1 MPVLFI
7 LLTSNAMAQSIET
20 IVSSRPVTMGGNLS
34 YNHNYEMLPD
44 SSSSYYYLSG
54 SLNTKFFGVVD
65 VPVSFSYTN
74 NKFTKNMAMPFNRF
88 SLSPSYK
95 GYTVYIGY
103 NSMTFSKYTM
113 SGHDYFGGGFGY
125 SGSGPW
131 STEAF
136 FGRLRKAIMPD
147 SSTND
152 AGYAR
157 IGGGLKVGYMADRY
171 GISVNAIRIHDR
183 DNSVDFTGFE
193 EQYVVPKDNTAASIL
208 LNVKPLSSV
217 TIAGEYAISQ
227 MTENNKPMPETIQS
241 ESTVYHAFD
250 ASITYTS
257 AVGSVGV
264 SYDRLPPNYET
275 LGGYYFSEDEEQ
287 VAVNLS
293 ANISDKASLAGS
305 FGYRHDNLDNQQTVT
320 NKSFAYSLDASA
332 TPVERLS
339 LSASVNNDQSYANL
353 RDNIEQLTM
362 MSEFEDLDTNEY
374 SRLNLTASFG
384 ANYTTKPSE
393 IISNSFT
400 SSFSYNTTSDEQRYD
415 TTTANSKIYN
425 LNLGSN
431 TSFLIPKI
439 SAGINV
445 SMSKTDTESQKYKML
460 TLTGSL
466 SKSFACGLSL
476 SSAYTYAATKT
487 DTLNSAITN
496 LRATAAYALLKKH
509 NLSLSFCYIH
519 NPMSITMRNRYTLSF
534 TYSYAFTIIGD
545 KKKKEEDNE

>member
-1 MPVLFI
+1 
-7 LLTSNAMAQSIET
+7 
-20 IVSSRPVTMGGNLS
+20 MGGNLS
-34 YNHNYEMLPD
+34 FNHNYEMLPD

-54 SLNTKFFGVVD
+54 SLNTKFFGVID

-157 IGGGLKVGYMADRY
+157 IGGGLKVGYSSDRY
-171 GISVNAIRIHDR
+171 GISVNAIKIHDR
-183 DNSVDFTGFE
+183 ENSVDFTGFE
-193 EQYVVPKDNTAASIL
+193 DQYVAPKDNTAASIS
-208 LNVKPLSSV
+208 LNVKPLNCI
-217 TIAGEYAISQ
+217 TIAGEYAVSQ
-227 MTENNKPMPETIQS
+227 MNENSQPIS
-241 ESTVYHAFD
+241 ENTPSTSTMYHALD
-250 ASITYTS
+250 ANITYT
-257 AVGSVGV
+257 AAIGSIGV

-275 LGGYYFSEDEEQ
+275 LGGYYFAEDEEQ

-293 ANISDKASLAGS
+293 ANISDKATLSGS
-305 FGYRHDNLDNQQTVT
+305 FGCRHDNLDNQQTIT
-320 NKSFAYSLDASA
+320 NKSFAYSVDASV

-496 LRATAAYALLKKH
+496 LRATAAYALFKKH

-519 NPMSITMRNRYTLSF
+519 NPMSITMLNRYTLSF
-534 TYSYAFTIIGD
+534 TYSYAFTVIGD